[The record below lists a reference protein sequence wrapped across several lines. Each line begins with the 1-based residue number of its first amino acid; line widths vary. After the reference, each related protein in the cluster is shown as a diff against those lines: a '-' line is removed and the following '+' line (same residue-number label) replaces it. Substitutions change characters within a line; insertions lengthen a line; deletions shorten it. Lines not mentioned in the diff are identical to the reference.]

1 MIAFRLVR
9 LMRQVVSN
17 ITIYVRTDPRE
28 HLVMAKQ
35 PAILRGSLSSG
46 QPRVV
51 GSRLE
56 QSGCSLF
63 QRRSG
68 NAYVEYLVLA
78 SIVLLATIG
87 FYQSQLQD
95 DQSGVR
101 LSVNSAFIA
110 ACESIANSACE
121 PPPPPPCIP
130 GVSVGC

>member
-1 MIAFRLVR
+1 MTMIVFRLVS
-9 LMRQVVSN
+9 LVKQVVSN
-17 ITIYVRTDPRE
+17 VTIYMRTDPRE

-35 PAILRGSLSSG
+35 PAIFRGSPSNG

-78 SIVLLATIG
+78 SIVLLATIA
-87 FYQSQLQD
+87 FYQSQLKD
-95 DQSGVR
+95 EGVGTR
-101 LSVNSAFIA
+101 AVVNSAFMK
-110 ACESIANSACE
+110 ACNSVSGTSCE
-121 PPPPPPCIP
+121 PPPPPP
-130 GVSVGC
+130 